1 PMHAQTI
8 AIAASVAMGLT
19 VVIVVTNLYASLRGS
34 ARMVV
39 TYLPLRFV
47 WVSLLFYILVS
58 LQGAY
63 QAGMPVQEVIHFTDW
78 VIAHSHMAMAGFAT
92 FMVFGGILHFWTMV
106 SGRVPDP
113 KLARSS
119 FWVSTIA
126 VSGMIIDLTIVGLQ
140 QATIWLNGNPWI
152 ESVTASMPG
161 WVTRS
166 VTGFA
171 LTIGFVLFLAA
182 LLRAKPIEEIEVAD
196 KAVDVAAAKRAVN
209 RG

>member
-1 PMHAQTI
+1 SHFMSLIGFWGLVYFYPLNGIHHYTFSPIPMHAQTS

-47 WVSLLFYILVS
+47 WLSLLFYILVS

-92 FMVFGGILHFWTMV
+92 FMVFGGILHFWPMV

-113 KLARSS
+113 TLRSEERRVGKECGAP
-119 FWVSTIA
+119 W
-126 VSGMIIDLTIVGLQ
+126 LTRKKKSRRM
-140 QATIWLNGNPWI
+140 
-152 ESVTASMPG
+152 E
-161 WVTRS
+161 
-166 VTGFA
+166 
-171 LTIGFVLFLAA
+171 
-182 LLRAKPIEEIEVAD
+182 
-196 KAVDVAAAKRAVN
+196 
-209 RG
+209 RGDRRKSERRMRRCG